1 MNQAASRYRRQVR
14 HAMHCSRA
22 SQEKRLHDLDLL
34 LTSFTEENPEADIEE
49 IAQKFGS
56 PTEMADSLCE
66 GISKGERMRWK
77 RQHQLLII
85 VCILLSIGIIVGIS
99 YSIAIHFA
107 KAPFYV
113 TEEVYIYDN
122 PS

>member
-49 IAQKFGS
+49 IVAEFGS
-56 PTEMADSLCE
+56 PSEMAASLCE
-66 GISKGERMRWK
+66 GISKDELSRWK
-77 RQHQLLII
+77 RNHWILVIL
-85 VCILLSIGIIVGIS
+85 CILIFAGV
-99 YSIAIHFA
+99 IAIAAAHIA
-107 KAPFYV
+107 LQTDPAPV
-113 TEEVYIYDN
+113 QIIDELVID
-122 PS
+122 